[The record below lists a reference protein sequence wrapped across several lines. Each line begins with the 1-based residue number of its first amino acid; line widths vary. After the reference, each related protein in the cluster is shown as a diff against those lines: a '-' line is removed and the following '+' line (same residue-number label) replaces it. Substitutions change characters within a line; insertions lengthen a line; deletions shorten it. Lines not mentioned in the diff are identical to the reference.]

1 MSSIG
6 FCGKSFDIPSGYFA
20 VATRA
25 VTAGVPNLNRDYFPP
40 EVLEDATE
48 TYIDCPR
55 VFVDHRTDFDDTN
68 PHLDKTFSR
77 GYVKD
82 AVYEDGV
89 LYLLIFVSKKFKD
102 LAEALIGGEINAVSM
117 GCECSI
123 TCSICGEEDCPHL
136 EKLAEGYL
144 EGDNYEILSDV
155 EFVEIS
161 FVFEPAD
168 PTALIY
174 KVVW

>member
-6 FCGKSFDIPSGYFA
+6 FCGSNYDIPFGYYA

-25 VTAGVPNLNRDYFPP
+25 VTAGTPNLNRDYFSP
-40 EVLEDATE
+40 EVLEDAAD
-48 TYIDCPR
+48 TYIGCQR
-55 VFVDHRTDFDDTN
+55 VFVDHRTDLDDTN

-82 AVYEDGV
+82 AVYDNGV
-89 LYLLIFVSKKFKD
+89 LYLLIFVSKKFKE
-102 LAEALIGGEINAVSM
+102 LAEAIISGEINAVSM
-117 GCECSI
+117 GCECGI
-123 TCSICGEEDCPHL
+123 ECSICGRDDCSHL
-136 EKLAEGYL
+136 QALSEG
-144 EGDNYEILSDV
+144 EFDDDMYELLSDV

-161 FVFEPAD
+161 FVFDPAD

>member
-6 FCGKSFDIPSGYFA
+6 FCGKSYDIPSGYYA

-40 EVLEDATE
+40 EVLEDAAD
-48 TYIDCPR
+48 TYIGCEK

-68 PHLDKTFSR
+68 PHLDKTYSR

-82 AVYEDGV
+82 AVYDEGV
-89 LYLLIFVSKKFKD
+89 LYLLIFVSKKFKE
-102 LAEALIGGEINAVSM
+102 LAEAIISGEINAVSM

-123 TCSICGEEDCPHL
+123 TCSICGAEDCSHL
-136 EKLAEGYL
+136 RDLAEGVL
-144 EGDNYEILSDV
+144 DEGMYELLSDV

-168 PTALIY
+168 PSALIY